1 MCRRTILCLF
11 LLVNLMTIAPPAV
24 SARGRSPIFEPSLPG
39 SKSLTN
45 RALALAAARK
55 GKTRVV
61 GALHADDTVRF
72 ADCINR
78 FGGLSVA
85 ADTCRAAFHVEN
97 SCPGERPLAP
107 HEPLDIGA
115 AGTPARFLLSMAADA
130 EGETTITGTR
140 RLCERP
146 MASGIEALRAL
157 GRPVLETGNPGCL
170 PVRIVGG
177 RPTDTY
183 WRVDGSVS
191 SQFTSS
197 MLLSAARQDADRG
210 PVHVE
215 ATGNLV
221 SRPYVDMTVQT
232 MRAAGIDIGAVG
244 PQTWRV
250 LPQRPDVASIAVE
263 PDASAMSYFLGA
275 AAILGGAVRISGVGS
290 SSAQGDVG
298 FVHVLEEMGCAVS
311 VTPTDIEL
319 RGPEGALRGIEVD
332 LETMPDMVL
341 TLAVV
346 AAFAQGRTKIVNI
359 ANLRLKECDRLH
371 AAAQE
376 LQRIG
381 IRAQEGPDWLEIA
394 PDGTGPRPASV
405 HTYDDHR
412 VAMAFSLAALTNKE
426 ITIEDPACVA
436 KSFPDYWSEYARLAE
451 SYGLAR

>member
-1 MCRRTILCLF
+1 MYRLF
-11 LLVNLMTIAPPAV
+11 LLVNLMTVASTTT
-24 SARGRSPIFEPSLPG
+24 SARTRSPFFEPRLPG

-45 RALALAAARK
+45 RALALAAARS
-55 GKTRVV
+55 GTTSVT

-72 ADCINR
+72 ADCIDR
-78 FGGLSVA
+78 FGGLSVQ
-85 ADTCRAAFHVEN
+85 ADTARAAFRVEN
-97 SCPGERPLAP
+97 ACAGGRPGAP
-107 HEPLDIGA
+107 GGPLDIGA

-130 EGETTITGTR
+130 DGETTITGTR

-157 GRPVLETGNPGCL
+157 GRRVDETGNPGCL

-177 RPTDTY
+177 RPTGAH

-197 MLLSAARQDADRG
+197 MLLSAARQEPADG

-221 SRPYVDMTVQT
+221 SRPYVDMTVAA
-232 MRAAGIDIGAVG
+232 MRTAGVDVAPVG
-244 PQTWRV
+244 PQIWRV
-250 LPQRPDVASIAVE
+250 QPGQPAVASIAVE

-275 AAILGGAVRISGVGS
+275 AAILGGTVRVSGLGTA
-290 SSAQGDVG
+290 SAQGDVG
-298 FVHVLEEMGCAVS
+298 LVRVLEEMGCAVAA
-311 VTPTDIEL
+311 TPGEIEL

-346 AAFAQGRTKIVNI
+346 AAFAKGRTKIVNI

-371 AAAQE
+371 AAAEE
-376 LQRIG
+376 LRRIG
-381 IRAQEGPDWLEIA
+381 IPAREGPDWLEIA

-412 VAMAFSLAALTNKE
+412 VAMAFSLAALACPG

-436 KSFPDYWSEYARLAE
+436 KSFPDYWREYARLAKV
-451 SYGLAR
+451 YGVGL